1 VATAPN
7 PITPAIPIFTAA
19 PAMLRLPSRPIL
31 RSLSDSR
38 ARAIDAGTPTNDGDA
53 GAKAPGAIWP
63 ARLPGAGRLRRTR
76 TTGGYRAGPVRPAA
90 GAGTPPGR
98 PVYPRATEAIRMSYR
113 AVYIYMPLLALAL
126 ALAWVVGQ

>member
-1 VATAPN
+1 
-7 PITPAIPIFTAA
+7 
-19 PAMLRLPSRPIL
+19 
-31 RSLSDSR
+31 
-38 ARAIDAGTPTNDGDA
+38 
-53 GAKAPGAIWP
+53 APGAIWP

-126 ALAWVVGQ
+126 ALAWVVGQRVLDPGRRPAKIEAAEAAPVREP